1 LIRKMKNRLTALWTK
16 LIPEPEWVTIF
27 ESRDE
32 YVVRIKHM
40 QLVEA
45 EVPAVI
51 FDQRDSSYQ
60 AFGYLYLKVRREHL
74 EKAHEILNLTHE

>member
-1 LIRKMKNRLTALWTK
+1 MKNRWTALRTK
-16 LIPEPEWVTIF
+16 LIREPEWVTIF

-45 EVPAVI
+45 DIPAVI

-60 AFGYLYLKVRREHL
+60 AFGYLYLKVHQEHL

>member
-1 LIRKMKNRLTALWTK
+1 MKNRWTALRTK
-16 LIPEPEWVTIF
+16 LIREPEWVTIF

-32 YVVRIKHM
+32 YIVRIKHM

-45 EVPAVI
+45 DIPAVI

-60 AFGYLYLKVRREHL
+60 AFGYLYLKVQQEHMENAL
-74 EKAHEILNLTHE
+74 EILNLTHE

>member
-1 LIRKMKNRLTALWTK
+1 MKNRLTAIRTK
-16 LIPEPEWVTIF
+16 LVREPEWITIF

-40 QLVEA
+40 QLIEA
-45 EVPAVI
+45 EIPAVI

-60 AFGYLYLKVRREHL
+60 AFGFIYLKVRQEEL
-74 EKAHEILNLTHE
+74 ENAREILNLPHE

>member
-1 LIRKMKNRLTALWTK
+1 MKNRWTALRTK
-16 LIPEPEWVTIF
+16 LVREPEWVTIF

-45 EVPAVI
+45 DIPAVI

-60 AFGYLYLKVRREHL
+60 AFGYLYLKVQREHM
-74 EKAHEILNLTHE
+74 KNAQEILNLPHE

>member
-1 LIRKMKNRLTALWTK
+1 
-16 LIPEPEWVTIF
+16 
-27 ESRDE
+27 
-32 YVVRIKHM
+32 M

-60 AFGYLYLKVRREHL
+60 AFGYLYLKVRQEDL
-74 EKAHEILNLTHE
+74 EKAREILNLTHE